1 MTTFADYTNITTGLF
16 VDWYIPNYSEGAG
29 IFPFNFRFS
38 DYHRYIEFAGDTVP
52 TGSIQ
57 SRDGYLPLRRLLSIS
72 PSKNQVLT
80 SGDNVTITIN
90 AYNAGDYRSMT
101 WLRNS
106 RIEGSEITIKRA
118 VFDDQGELLPL
129 TIGNPV
135 GRFKGFVE
143 SYTVNDTYD
152 ITTGKSD
159 TVIVLSVTDYKN
171 SLTTKI
177 SGRKTARPYAGG
189 WFDGFLQPGDS
200 GYVPGLQSPIYIQDR
215 AFDKVA
221 KLANTKF
228 AWGKPE

>member
-1 MTTFADYTNITTGLF
+1 MTTFADYTNISTGLF
-16 VDWYIPNYSEGAG
+16 VDWYIENYSEGSGVYAN
-29 IFPFNFRFS
+29 NFRFS
-38 DYHRYIEFAGDTVP
+38 DYHRYVEFAGDTVP
-52 TGSIQ
+52 VGSVQ
-57 SRDGYLPLRRLLSIS
+57 TKDGYLPLQRLLSIS
-72 PSKNQVLT
+72 PSKNQVQT

-90 AYNAGDYRSMT
+90 AYEAGDYRSMS

-171 SLTTKI
+171 SLSTKI
-177 SGRKTARPYAGG
+177 GGRKTARPYRGG
-189 WFDGFLQPGDS
+189 WLT
-200 GYVPGLQSPIYIQDR
+200 GYTETVPGLKSPVIVQDR
-215 AFDKVA
+215 AFDNVA